1 MRMSLKLGSNSYT
14 LEVVAALI
22 LCLTCILVY
31 RYLCTN
37 YTKNMHNFLQI
48 SVLKMREMPC
58 VSYNQGL

>member
-48 SVLKMREMPC
+48 SV
-58 VSYNQGL
+58 